1 MNTYVG
7 NILQNKFYAC
17 CYILL
22 SGTRPKRRCTLI
34 CGAPMPLQV
43 PLVPKPRCC

>member
-1 MNTYVG
+1 MNDFVG
-7 NILQNKFYAC
+7 NILQNTFFVY

-22 SGTRPKRRCTLI
+22 SGTRPKRRCTPI
-34 CGAPMPLQV
+34 CGAALQLQV